1 MEETYRQILILA
13 TENEQGIIF
22 EDLEEVEKERSYGIY
37 QTPKFFT
44 FMLKT
49 PEPVEKEISSI
60 ELAKL
65 AEKGKSFD
73 FLSDPREDIYSV
85 TDGESVK

>member
-1 MEETYRQILILA
+1 MEGTYRQILV
-13 TENEQGIIF
+13 TENEQDIIF
-22 EDLEEVEKERSYGIY
+22 EDLEEAERERSYGIY
-37 QTPKFFT
+37 QTPKFGA

-49 PEPVEKEISSI
+49 PEPIEKEISSI

-65 AEKGKSFD
+65 AEKGESFD
-73 FLSDPREDIYSV
+73 FLSDPREDIYSI

>member
-1 MEETYRQILILA
+1 MEETYRQILTLA
-13 TENEQGIIF
+13 TENEQEIIF
-22 EDLEEVEKERSYGIY
+22 EDLEEIEKERSYEIY
-37 QTPKFFT
+37 QTPECDT

-65 AEKGKSFD
+65 AEKGRSFD
-73 FLSDPREDIYSV
+73 FLSDPGEDIYSI